1 MDAMKSG
8 PIIVIDNDVDD
19 QEVFE
24 DVLKSLGVS
33 NELVVFGNCD
43 DGFTYLKTTTAQPF
57 VIFCD
62 VNLPGLSGTEFK
74 RKIDEDPQ
82 LRKKSI
88 PFVFYST
95 AVDQKTVNEAY
106 TQMTVQG
113 FFQKKNS
120 IEEIKR
126 SVQLIL
132 EYWQECKHPNTK

>member
-1 MDAMKSG
+1 MKSG
-8 PIIVIDNDVDD
+8 PIIIIDNDDDD
-19 QEVFE
+19 QEVFQ
-24 DVLKSLGVS
+24 DVLKSLHVS

-43 DGFTYLKTTTAQPF
+43 DGLAYLRTTPGQPF

-62 VNLPGLSGTEFK
+62 INLPGLGGLEFK
-74 RKIDEDPQ
+74 RRIDNDPQ

-95 AVDQKTVNEAY
+95 SVDQKTVNEAY

-120 IEEIKR
+120 IEEIKNM
-126 SVQLIL
+126 VQLIL
-132 EYWQECKHPNTK
+132 DYWSECKHPNTK

>member
-1 MDAMKSG
+1 MKSG

-24 DVLKSLGVS
+24 DVLKSLDIS
-33 NELVVFGNCD
+33 NELVLLANCD
-43 DGFTYLKTTTAQPF
+43 DAFTYLRTTTAQPF
-57 VIFCD
+57 IIFCD
-62 VNLPGLSGTEFK
+62 VNLPGLSGLEFK
-74 RKIDEDPQ
+74 RKIDSEPQ

-95 AVDQKTVNEAY
+95 SVDQKTVNDAY

-113 FFQKKNS
+113 FFQKSNS

-126 SVQLIL
+126 DIQLIL
-132 EYWQECKHPNTK
+132 DYWGECKHPNTK

>member
-1 MDAMKSG
+1 MKSG

-33 NELVVFGNCD
+33 NELVLLDNCND
-43 DGFTYLKTTTAQPF
+43 ALNYLKTTADQPF

-62 VNLPGLSGTEFK
+62 VNMPGLSGIEFK
-74 RKIDEDPQ
+74 RRIDDDQQ
-82 LRKKSI
+82 LRRKSI

-95 AVDQKTVNEAY
+95 SVDQKTVNEAY

-120 IEEIKR
+120 IEEIKDAIR
-126 SVQLIL
+126 LIL
-132 EYWQECKHPNTK
+132 DYWSECKHPNTK

>member
-1 MDAMKSG
+1 MKSG

-33 NELVVFGNCD
+33 NELVLLDNCND
-43 DGFTYLKTTTAQPF
+43 ALNYLKTTADQPF

-62 VNLPGLSGTEFK
+62 VNMPGLSGIEFK
-74 RKIDEDPQ
+74 RRIDDDQQ
-82 LRKKSI
+82 LRRKSI

-95 AVDQKTVNEAY
+95 SVDQKTVNEAY

-120 IEEIKR
+120 IEAIKNGIR
-126 SVQLIL
+126 LIL
-132 EYWQECKHPNTK
+132 DYWRECKHPNTI

>member
-1 MDAMKSG
+1 MKSG

-33 NELVVFGNCD
+33 NELVLLDNCND
-43 DGFTYLKTTTAQPF
+43 ALNYLKTTADQPF

-62 VNLPGLSGTEFK
+62 VNMPGLSGIEFK
-74 RKIDEDPQ
+74 RRIDDDQQ
-82 LRKKSI
+82 LRRKSI

-95 AVDQKTVNEAY
+95 SVDQKTVNEAY

-120 IEEIKR
+120 IEEIKDAIR
-126 SVQLIL
+126 LIL
-132 EYWQECKHPNTK
+132 DYWSECKHPNTI

>member
-1 MDAMKSG
+1 MKSG

-33 NELVVFGNCD
+33 NELVLLDNCND
-43 DGFTYLKTTTAQPF
+43 ALNYLKTTADQPF

-62 VNLPGLSGTEFK
+62 VNMPGLSGIEFK
-74 RKIDEDPQ
+74 RRIDDDQQ
-82 LRKKSI
+82 LRRKSI

-95 AVDQKTVNEAY
+95 SVDQKTVNEAY

-120 IEEIKR
+120 IEAIKNAIR
-126 SVQLIL
+126 LIL
-132 EYWQECKHPNTK
+132 DYWGECRHPNTI